1 MTKPGTNRAATLT
14 LVLAV
19 ILTGLSAGF
28 FATYYYSVTRA
39 LATVSDP
46 VYVTTFQAIN
56 ATVRSVE
63 FGLIF
68 FGSLPA
74 LIIATVLQ
82 WSSGATRNLLLL
94 ATVAYCVMLAITFTV
109 HIPLNE
115 ALAVATDA
123 STARLAF
130 ESHWNNLHLAR
141 TLAVCVSFVL
151 TVTALT
157 LRTG

>member
-1 MTKPGTNRAATLT
+1 MTKARMNPAATLT
-14 LVLAV
+14 LMLAV

-46 VYVTTFQAIN
+46 IYVTTFQAIN
-56 ATVRSVE
+56 ATVRSAE

-74 LIIATVLQ
+74 LIIATMLL
-82 WSSGATRNLLLL
+82 WRSAAARNLLLL
-94 ATVAYCVMLAITFTV
+94 ATAAYCTMLAITFTV

-123 STARLAF
+123 SDARRAF
-130 ESHWNNLHLAR
+130 ESHWNNLHLVR
-141 TLAVCVSFVL
+141 TLAVCLSFVL
-151 TVTALT
+151 AVTALAI
-157 LRTG
+157 RTE

>member
-1 MTKPGTNRAATLT
+1 MINPRRNPAATLT
-14 LVLAV
+14 LVFAV
-19 ILTGLSAGF
+19 VLTGLSAGF

-46 VYVTTFQAIN
+46 VYVSTFQAIN
-56 ATVRSVE
+56 ATVRSAE

-74 LIIATVLQ
+74 LIVATALL
-82 WSSGATRNLLLL
+82 WRSSTTRNLLLL
-94 ATVAYCVMLAITFTV
+94 ATAAYCTMLTITFTV

-130 ESHWNNLHLAR
+130 ESHWNNLHLLR
-141 TLAVCVSFVL
+141 TLAVCLSFIL
-151 TVTALT
+151 AVTALM
-157 LRTG
+157 LRSK